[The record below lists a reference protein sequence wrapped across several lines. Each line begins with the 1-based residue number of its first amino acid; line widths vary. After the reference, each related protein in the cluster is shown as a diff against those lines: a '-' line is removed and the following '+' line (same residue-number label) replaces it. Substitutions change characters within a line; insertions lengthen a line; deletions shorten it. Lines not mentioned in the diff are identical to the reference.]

1 MDGVTILQT
10 LTQTT
15 YNWHWTNWCTVC
27 AIISCISVIGWL
39 ICSLIQKDLKAN
51 RDPRARI
58 AEKATVLFI
67 ILACVSISGTITA
80 ARFGEKVETTT
91 YQVLLDNNVHISEFR
106 TQYEI
111 LEEQGITY
119 IVRERN

>member
-10 LTQTT
+10 ITHIT
-15 YNWHWTNWCTVC
+15 YNWHWTDWCTVC
-27 AIISCISVIGWL
+27 AIVACVGIMGWL
-39 ICSLIQKDLKAN
+39 VCRSMRVN
-51 RDPRARI
+51 RSPRARI
-58 AEKATVLFI
+58 AAKITVLFI
-67 ILACVSISGTITA
+67 ILTFIGVPSTIIA
-80 ARFGEKVETTT
+80 ARLGEKVENKT
-91 YQVLLDNNVHISEFR
+91 YQVLLDDNVRISEFR

>member
-10 LTQTT
+10 ITHIT
-15 YNWHWTNWCTVC
+15 YNWHWTDWCTAC
-27 AIISCISVIGWL
+27 AIVACIGIMGWLVGWL
-39 ICSLIQKDLKAN
+39 ICRSMRVN
-51 RDPRARI
+51 RNPRVRI
-58 AEKATVLFI
+58 AAKITILFI
-67 ILACVSISGTITA
+67 ILTFFGIPGTIIA
-80 ARFGEKVETTT
+80 ARLGEKVENKT
-91 YQVLLDNNVHISEFR
+91 YQVLLDDNVRISEFR

>member
-10 LTQTT
+10 ITHIT
-15 YNWHWTNWCTVC
+15 YNWHWTDWCTAC
-27 AIISCISVIGWL
+27 AIITCIGIMGWF
-39 ICSLIQKDLKAN
+39 ICHFIQNDLRAN
-51 RDPRARI
+51 RDPKARI
-58 AEKATVLFI
+58 VTKITTLFI
-67 ILACVSISGTITA
+67 ILTCIGIPSTVTA